1 MIEYP
6 KELDAIFNK
15 LATNQLKPVIVG
27 GYVRDSLLQI
37 QSKDID
43 IEVYGVNSFETLE
56 KILYEFG
63 SVNSVGK
70 SFGVCKLS
78 YKGYDLDFSLPRE
91 DNKTASGHKGFKI
104 ITKVNISYKDAAIRR
119 DFTINSMG
127 YDLINKTLLDPF
139 NGLKDL
145 KNKTLN
151 AVNEDTFV
159 EDPLRILRGVQFS
172 ARFGFEMSEK
182 LLLLCTNMVKNHM
195 LDELSHERIYEEI
208 KKLLL
213 KSQTPSTGF
222 TLLKKVG
229 ALKYFSELD
238 ALDNDAYKS
247 TLRTLDAIKEN
258 KIILKLAALVHK
270 LSTPDAIA
278 FITNLTSDKT
288 LLTEILKITQNY
300 QMIEK
305 IYENGIKDY
314 DIYKLATKATIED
327 LVCLSEAICIAEDKN
342 CISVAM
348 IKDRAIELEVFKK
361 KLAPILQG
369 KDIVQFGIKPSEIFS
384 KILNDAYDSQM
395 NSKFN
400 SHQEALSWLESHYSY
415 LLS

>member
-159 EDPLRILRGVQFS
+159 EDP
-172 ARFGFEMSEK
+172 
-182 LLLLCTNMVKNHM
+182 
-195 LDELSHERIYEEI
+195 
-208 KKLLL
+208 
-213 KSQTPSTGF
+213 
-222 TLLKKVG
+222 
-229 ALKYFSELD
+229 
-238 ALDNDAYKS
+238 
-247 TLRTLDAIKEN
+247 
-258 KIILKLAALVHK
+258 
-270 LSTPDAIA
+270 
-278 FITNLTSDKT
+278 
-288 LLTEILKITQNY
+288 
-300 QMIEK
+300 
-305 IYENGIKDY
+305 
-314 DIYKLATKATIED
+314 
-327 LVCLSEAICIAEDKN
+327 
-342 CISVAM
+342 
-348 IKDRAIELEVFKK
+348 
-361 KLAPILQG
+361 
-369 KDIVQFGIKPSEIFS
+369 
-384 KILNDAYDSQM
+384 
-395 NSKFN
+395 
-400 SHQEALSWLESHYSY
+400 
-415 LLS
+415 